1 MTTLTD
7 KRLAEAGLLKG
18 SEIDGFRAAMS
29 YRAARSPDALP
40 VPDPIAAAPI
50 RMEAFRRGARI
61 AGIWRSIRARHREMR
76 DPNASDFGRRKE
88 NWRIERTSFEHLVEA
103 IATEAGFPDAHALLV
118 RDIAIRVHHGEVQH
132 LRRNVVEFF
141 HADGP
146 NGILSPTHP
155 TLIVHQGLTWTSV
168 EAMYQAQKHADP
180 EVRRT
185 IRLAPD
191 ALSAKKASK
200 AFPTTV
206 LTMIDQFGRGKRDAM
221 ARAQILRAR
230 HDAAFRE
237 ALVATD
243 GRPIVEIAPEGEP
256 IDSRW
261 GSFGTTVT
269 RGWNT
274 QGRILDEVR
283 SAVIA
288 DAIPHVTVAGG
299 NAP

>member
-18 SEIDGFRAAMS
+18 SEIPGFRAAMS
-29 YRAARSPDALP
+29 HRAGRSPEALP
-40 VPDPIAAAPI
+40 TPDAIEAAPI
-50 RMEAFRRGARI
+50 RHEAFRRGARI
-61 AGIWRSIRARHREMR
+61 AGIWRSIRARHREIR
-76 DPNASDFGRRKE
+76 DPKATEFGRRQE
-88 NWRIERTSFEHLVEA
+88 NWRIERTSFEHLIEA
-103 IATEAGFPDAHALLV
+103 IATEAGFPDAHALLA
-118 RDIAIRVHHGEVQH
+118 RDIAIRAHYGDVQH
-132 LRRNVVEFF
+132 LRREIVEFF

-155 TLIVHQGLTWTSV
+155 TLIVHRGLTWTSV
-168 EAMYQAQKHADP
+168 EAIYQAQKHADP

-230 HDAAFRE
+230 HDPAFRD

-243 GRPIVEIAPEGEP
+243 GRPIVEIAPDGEP
-256 IDSRW
+256 VDSRW
-261 GSFGTTVT
+261 GAFGRTVV

-274 QGRILDEVR
+274 QGRILDEIR
-283 SAVIA
+283 AAVEAGTITHVGPEGA
-288 DAIPHVTVAGG
+288 DVP
-299 NAP
+299 

>member
-18 SEIDGFRAAMS
+18 SEIPGFRTAMS

-40 VPDPIAAAPI
+40 IPDSIAAAPLRI
-50 RMEAFRRGARI
+50 EAFMRGARI
-61 AGIWRSIRARHREMR
+61 AGIWRSMRAKHREIR
-76 DPNASDFGRRKE
+76 DPDASEFGRRQE

-103 IATEAGFPDAHALLV
+103 IATEAGFPDAHSLLA
-118 RDIAIRVHHGEVQH
+118 RDIGIRVHYGEVQH
-132 LRRNVVEFF
+132 LRRDVVEFF

-155 TLIVHQGLTWTSV
+155 TLIVHQGQTWTSV
-168 EAMYQAQKHADP
+168 EAIYQAQKHADP

-206 LTMIDQFGRGKRDAM
+206 LTMVDPFGRGKRDAM

-230 HDAAFRE
+230 HDGAFRE
-237 ALVATD
+237 ALAATD
-243 GRPIVEIAPEGEP
+243 GRPIVEIAPDGEP

-261 GSFGTTVT
+261 GSFGTNVT

-283 SAVIA
+283 SAVVTGT
-288 DAIPHVTVAGG
+288 IPHAVPTRTGLT
-299 NAP
+299 